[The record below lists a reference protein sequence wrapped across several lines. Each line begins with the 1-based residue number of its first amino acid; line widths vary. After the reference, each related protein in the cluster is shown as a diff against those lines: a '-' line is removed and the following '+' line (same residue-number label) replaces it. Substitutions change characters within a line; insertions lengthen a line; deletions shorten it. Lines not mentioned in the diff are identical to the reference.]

1 MQIEA
6 RKQTNSKIKKK
17 KKKKKTKSNWED
29 DFMSKRYKNSKN
41 AITVF

>member
-17 KKKKKTKSNWED
+17 KKNPIGKTILCQ
-29 DFMSKRYKNSKN
+29 N
-41 AITVF
+41 ATKILKVQL

>member
-17 KKKKKTKSNWED
+17 INKSNWED
-29 DFMSKRYKNSKN
+29 DFMSKRYKNTKS
-41 AITVF
+41 AIIVF

>member
-17 KKKKKTKSNWED
+17 INKSNWED
-29 DFMSKRYKNSKN
+29 DFMSKRYKNTKN